1 MKKSQFN
8 YFLPPDLI
16 AKYPLPNRSDSKL
29 LVYNKALD
37 QITHSAF
44 KSLPNFLKT
53 GDLLVFNNSK
63 VIPARFYGNKETGGK
78 VEFLVE
84 KIIDEHLFIA
94 HIKASK
100 APKNNSNINLT
111 NDFKITVIEKQDSL
125 YFCKAHV
132 DIHFLLDSIGH
143 MPLPLYID
151 RSDDN
156 SDTIRYQTVYAKEL
170 GSVAAPTAGLHFDE
184 ETFNKLK
191 ESGIKTA
198 YTTLHVGAGTFQPVR
213 ADDIKDHKMHKERF
227 IISEDLASAVNATK
241 NNGGRVIAVGTT
253 AMRSLESA
261 ATSHNSIEIGDRDTD
276 IFITPGYEFKIC
288 DGLITNFHLPESSL
302 IMLVSAFIGHKQ
314 TMNLYAE
321 AIDHQY
327 RFYSYG
333 DVSLLI

>member
-29 LVYNKALD
+29 LVYDKSLG
-37 QITHSAF
+37 QISHSYF
-44 KSLPNFLKT
+44 KSLTNFLKA

-63 VIPARFYGNKETGGK
+63 VIPARFFGTKETGGK

-84 KIIDEHLFIA
+84 KIIDKHNFVA

-100 APKNNSNINLT
+100 APKNNSTINLT
-111 NDFKITVIEKQDSL
+111 HDFKITVIEKEDAL
-125 YFCKAHV
+125 YFCRSNV
-132 DIHFLLDSIGH
+132 DIHLVLDSIGH

-151 RSDDN
+151 RGDDN

-170 GSVAAPTAGLHFDE
+170 GSVAAPTAGLHFDD
-184 ETFNKLK
+184 ETFLRLK
-191 ESGIKTA
+191 ENGIKTA

-213 ADDIKDHKMHKERF
+213 TEDIYEHKMHKERF
-227 IISEDLASAVNATK
+227 IISQELAEQVNATK
-241 NNGGRVIAVGTT
+241 ADGGRVIAVGTT
-253 AMRSLESA
+253 ALRSLESA
-261 ATSHNSIEIGDRDTD
+261 ATSNNTIEIGDRDTD

-288 DGLITNFHLPESSL
+288 DGLITNFHLPESTL

-314 TMNLYAE
+314 TMDLYAE
-321 AIDHQY
+321 AIANKY

-333 DVSLLI
+333 DVSLLL